1 MQVQIRYFDLGL
13 FKFESFPKNHIEL
26 IFSKQNKKKFSQPS
40 YYLQQNME
48 RNQNKGISKKGNKK
62 MWKILP
68 FITKA
73 LASNDKFLEISR
85 RDELDED
92 LDPEVEVELRPIL
105 VGSRVPLSL

>member
-1 MQVQIRYFDLGL
+1 
-13 FKFESFPKNHIEL
+13 
-26 IFSKQNKKKFSQPS
+26 
-40 YYLQQNME
+40 
-48 RNQNKGISKKGNKK
+48 
-62 MWKILP
+62 MWEVLP

-105 VGSRVPLSL
+105 VGSRVPLSLWIRLNCMVLEAAADKLADPEAAACAKSRFGSLVLVSTASAKAV

>member
-1 MQVQIRYFDLGL
+1 
-13 FKFESFPKNHIEL
+13 
-26 IFSKQNKKKFSQPS
+26 
-40 YYLQQNME
+40 ME
-48 RNQNKGISKKGNKK
+48 RNQNKVGGISKEETKK